1 MFASWQLLPIFVRFE
16 VWKDQKS
23 SPIWFWLQIIP
34 SKDASHSEK
43 NVSSHFAN
51 IILFNNL
58 FGRENFTKI
67 YGYFSVFSSKTLSTQ
82 CGNTSKEHF
91 YAMFS
96 VCIWA
101 PGDAQWDG
109 VRNSYKTNKN
119 WNWIENFT
127 LTNTLSFLL
136 WKGLLETLWEDAVKT
151 LNTVPSTRICTRVLG
166 KTNDN
171 AVIFYLDKAAVCRVN
186 GPRTGNEKLNLI
198 VQMNLAARLEC
209 SEVRG
214 WKRRNLNRSL
224 RGSFQPNI
232 LFGKM

>member
-1 MFASWQLLPIFVRFE
+1 MDIFRFFHQKHFLLNVETHQKNIFMQCFPFVF
-16 VWKDQKS
+16 V
-23 SPIWFWLQIIP
+23 LQRT
-34 SKDASHSEK
+34 H
-43 NVSSHFAN
+43 
-51 IILFNNL
+51 
-58 FGRENFTKI
+58 
-67 YGYFSVFSSKTLSTQ
+67 
-82 CGNTSKEHF
+82 
-91 YAMFS
+91 
-96 VCIWA
+96 
-101 PGDAQWDG
+101 
-109 VRNSYKTNKN
+109 RNSYKTNKN

-136 WKGLLETLWEDAVKT
+136 WRGLLETLWGDAVKT

-186 GPRTGNEKLNLI
+186 GPRTGNEKLDLI